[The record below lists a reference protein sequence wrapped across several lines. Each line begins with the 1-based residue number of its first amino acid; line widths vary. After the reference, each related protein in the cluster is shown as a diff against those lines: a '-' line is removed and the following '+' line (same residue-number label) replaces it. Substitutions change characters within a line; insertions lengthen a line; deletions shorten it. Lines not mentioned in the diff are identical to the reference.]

1 MQLVIAT
8 SNQHKADEISKRLPG
23 QFEIVLQSELGVES
37 PEETGTSFV
46 ENALIKAKNATR
58 LTGMPAL
65 ADDSGLCVDALGGR
79 PGIHSARF
87 AGTHATDRSNILK
100 LLAEMDG
107 IKNRKAAFH
116 CVLVYVASENDPVP
130 LITQGRWSG
139 EISIN
144 EQGDQGFGYDP
155 IFFLPEQSKTAAQL
169 SPGEKNAISH
179 RGLALRSLAKKL
191 DEQYPS

>member
-65 ADDSGLCVDALGGR
+65 ADDSGLCVDALSGR

>member
-8 SNQHKADEISKRLPG
+8 SNRHKADEISDRLPG
-23 QFEIVLQSELGVES
+23 QFEIVLQSELGVDS
-37 PEETGTSFV
+37 PKETGTSFV

-58 LTGMPAL
+58 LTGLPAL

-87 AGTHATDRSNILK
+87 AGTHATDRSNNLK

-139 EISIN
+139 EISIK

-155 IFFLPEQSKTAAQL
+155 IFFLPEQSRTAAQL
-169 SPGEKNAISH
+169 SPEEKNAISH

-191 DEQYPS
+191 SEQYPP

>member
-8 SNQHKADEISKRLPG
+8 SNRHKADEISDRLPG
-23 QFEIVLQSELGVES
+23 QFEIVLQSELGVDS

-58 LTGMPAL
+58 LTGLPAL

-87 AGTHATDRSNILK
+87 AGTHATDRSNNLK

-139 EISIN
+139 EISIK

-155 IFFLPEQSKTAAQL
+155 IFFLPEQSRTAAQL
-169 SPGEKNAISH
+169 SPEEKNAISH
-179 RGLALRSLAKKL
+179 RGLALGSLAKKL
-191 DEQYPS
+191 DEQYPT

>member
-8 SNQHKADEISKRLPG
+8 ANRHKADEISKRLPG
-23 QFEIVLQSELGVES
+23 QFEIVLQSELGVDS

-58 LTGMPAL
+58 LTGLPAL

-116 CVLVYVASENDPVP
+116 CVLVYVESENDPVP
-130 LITQGRWSG
+130 LITQGQWSG
-139 EISIN
+139 EISIS

-191 DEQYPS
+191 DEQYPT

>member
-169 SPGEKNAISH
+169 SPGDKNAISH